1 MDSTLFLLSAMIM
14 MLVPLIGAIA
24 KKDVNILNYHV
35 MTTMNVL
42 MMIVTQ
48 ILDAPTL
55 LYHMMI
61 TTLVP
66 KMVVIVPLDHTTLK

>member
-1 MDSTLFLLSAMIM
+1 MIM

-24 KKDVNILNYHV
+24 KKDVNILTYHV

-42 MMIVTQ
+42 MMVVTQ
-48 ILDAPTL
+48 ILDVTIHL
-55 LYHMMI
+55 SNMTI

-66 KMVVIVPLDHTTLK
+66 KMDVIVLLDHTILK